1 MTMTSRNSREV
12 EALLDQARKDP
23 TVLAV
28 MLFGSVARGEARPDS
43 DVDICLVLEPTPP
56 PEGRREPSVLTE
68 KRLQYLHFDL
78 DVKLFEQL
86 PLYVRHQV
94 LKEGRV
100 LFVRDEDRLY
110 GVALRAVKEFE
121 DFKPRYREYL
131 EAVSRAET

>member
-1 MTMTSRNSREV
+1 MNSKDSHEV
-12 EALLDQARKDP
+12 EALLAQARQDP
-23 TVLAV
+23 TILAV

-43 DVDICLVLEPTPP
+43 DVDICLVLEPAPP
-56 PEGRREPSVLTE
+56 ATRPRDPSVLAE
-68 KRLQYLHFDL
+68 KRLDYLHFDL

-94 LKEGRV
+94 LKEGKV

-110 GVALRAVKEFE
+110 EVALRAAKEFE

-131 EAVSRAET
+131 EAVARAET